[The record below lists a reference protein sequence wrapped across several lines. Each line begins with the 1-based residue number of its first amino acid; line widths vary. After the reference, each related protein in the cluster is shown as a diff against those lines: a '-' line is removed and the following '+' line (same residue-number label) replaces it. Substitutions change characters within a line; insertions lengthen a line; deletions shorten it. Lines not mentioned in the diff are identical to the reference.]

1 MKYPMK
7 LTEHYDDY
15 DDTLTSQTI
24 EWDYDNFKGEFFI
37 QNLWDCPEDAC
48 IGRDLF
54 NVDDFLEAIRFGMD
68 LARKGYDGIEI
79 VGEGD

>member
-7 LTEHYDDY
+7 LTQCYDDY

-24 EWDYDNFKGEFFI
+24 KWDYDNFKGSFHV

-54 NVDDFLEAIRFGMD
+54 NAADFLEVVHFGMD
-68 LARKGYDGIEI
+68 LARKGYEDIEVI
-79 VGEGD
+79 EK